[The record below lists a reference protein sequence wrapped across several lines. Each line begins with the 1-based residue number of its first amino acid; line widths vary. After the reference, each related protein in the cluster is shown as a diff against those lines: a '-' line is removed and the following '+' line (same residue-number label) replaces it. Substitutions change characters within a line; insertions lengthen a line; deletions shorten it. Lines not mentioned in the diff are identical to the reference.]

1 MKERR
6 ATITSSQH
14 MNNMKHQSTIIDSIV
29 IVVIFGILL
38 LFPEVEEVHSFL
50 ITTPTRTIRKKVVV
64 DDYYS
69 SSQQHHPSALFLHVE
84 SLHPHRDSLLTL
96 TDPIVLPPDDDDD
109 EKNEASSSNNNI
121 NIINNSNH
129 VEGINNQDEEKHK
142 SFFADKR
149 HRIAPIALLLYAFGN
164 YLSTH
169 THPVVISGDAIND
182 GGSVGLGMLP
192 SGSGSSSFIDVD
204 PMLLGGALIAI
215 GLLTV
220 TWTMD
225 EIIHVV
231 RQYMN
236 DNRKDD
242 E

>member
-1 MKERR
+1 
-6 ATITSSQH
+6 
-14 MNNMKHQSTIIDSIV
+14 MNNMKHQSTIIDRI
-29 IVVIFGILL
+29 IVIFGMLL

-50 ITTPTRTIRKKVVV
+50 ITTPTRTIRKTVVV
-64 DDYYS
+64 GDYYF
-69 SSQQHHPSALFLHVE
+69 SSQQHHPSSLFLHVE

-109 EKNEASSSNNNI
+109 EKNETSSNNN
-121 NIINNSNH
+121 NINNIHSINNNNH
-129 VEGINNQDEEKHK
+129 VEGNNAQDEEKHK

-169 THPVVISGDAIND
+169 THPIVIHGDAIND